1 MRIGKVV
8 GNVVSTVKDATHHGY
23 KLMIVDYVDDDW
35 NMTGTRVICFD
46 AADAG
51 IGDMVICAADGGA
64 AMVAL
69 NDKNVVADIAIC
81 GVIDC
86 IESRGQTTQFH

>member
-8 GNVVSTVKDATHHGY
+8 GNVVATVKDESHRGY
-23 KLMIVDYVDDDW
+23 KLMIVDYLDDQW

-51 IGDMVICAADGGA
+51 IGDTVICAADGGA
-64 AMVAL
+64 AMMAL
-69 NDKNVVADIAIC
+69 HDKEVVADIAIC
-81 GVIDC
+81 GVIDR
-86 IESRGQTTQFH
+86 IDKRGSTTQFH